1 MARADSVSLLH
12 LSGLHCLSL
21 SLRNLLCLAQFKAQS
36 GTAQSAVWHSSK
48 RSLAQFKAQSETVQS
63 AVRHSS
69 KCSLAQFKAQSGTVQ
84 SAVRHSSKCSLAQFK
99 AQSGP
104 FQSVVWPISK
114 CSLAQFKAQSGTF
127 QSAVWHS
134 SGRNSGFSCVHMAF
148 HRSRWTIFARI
159 DDVYMH
165 RIAYYWHDTCIF
177 DTLDS
182 DCYKVIVMGI

>member
-1 MARADSVSLLH
+1 MPTITSAAHPQLTFQLHFARISHTPSDPQAKSFWEALNLVWSLLARADSVSLLH

-48 RSLAQFKAQSETVQS
+48 R
-63 AVRHSS
+63 
-69 KCSLAQFKAQSGTVQ
+69 
-84 SAVRHSSKCSLAQFK
+84 SLAQFK

-165 RIAYYWHDTCIF
+165 RIANYWHDTCIF